1 MENKIQ
7 LEQEVKELK
16 ASLSKIKNDYNSLL
30 NEYINMKEERDT
42 LIDDLPVVRA
52 SNVRLQR
59 ENGRLRNI

>member
-16 ASLSKIKNDYNSLL
+16 ANLSKIKNDYNSLL